1 MNRRQ
6 QRKDSMIAV
15 LLTMFVVALILLV
28 LFFGGITWD
37 RAALAESSTPEILP
51 PEEEL
56 FIEPELVDLGEENA
70 ETADKPAAAIKGE
83 PEPAEEDRA
92 EIIEPGENP
101 KPAPPE
107 PKTVT
112 QKNES
117 PVKKKEP
124 SQTDRD
130 RQKATS
136 SMANKFA
143 VRNGS
148 PEGKGEGAG
157 AGGDGV
163 GIKGNARGRTFI
175 SCPKPDVYLR
185 HKTIVTVA
193 VVIDADGK
201 VISASASG
209 SAEAKIRRKCEQAA
223 RGARWTAKK
232 GAAETRGS
240 ITFTITPR

>member
-1 MNRRQ
+1 MSSRQ
-6 QRKDSMIAV
+6 EKKDSLVAA
-15 LLTMFVVALILLV
+15 LLTMIVVALILLC
-28 LFFGGITWD
+28 LFFGGMTWD
-37 RAALAESSTPEILP
+37 KAALAESSTPELQSD
-51 PEEEL
+51 EEL
-56 FIEPELVDLGEENA
+56 FIEPELVELGEETS
-70 ETADKPAAAIKGE
+70 ETIDKPAPAIKGE
-83 PEPAEEDRA
+83 PDPAPEDRT

-112 QKNES
+112 SKKES
-117 PVKKKEP
+117 KIKKKEP

-136 SMANKFA
+136 SMANKFS
-143 VRNGS
+143 VKNGA
-148 PEGKGEGAG
+148 PEGKDQGTG
-157 AGGDGV
+157 AGGTGV

-185 HKTIVTVA
+185 HKTVVTVA
-193 VVIDADGK
+193 VVIDAEGK
-201 VISASASG
+201 VVSASASG
-209 SAEAKIRRKCEQAA
+209 SAEATIRRRCEQAA

-232 GAAETRGS
+232 GAAETRGT

>member
-130 RQKATS
+130 RQKATA